1 MDDLGSAIC
10 QRDSGLKHDI
20 NLKMSTKTRNN
31 RPNIFSLSEIHWT
44 IFGKCCYRFGQEY
57 WLEIWNW
64 IFPKCWTFLSRNI
77 DPWKLNSSHQLT
89 FPVREREDRGR
100 EWWDLIPSLPSLPS
114 RQSHHT
120 TRQTPQISCSWKYSV
135 RRKIFTGRIRKQGQA
150 NVGLISI

>member
-57 WLEIWNW
+57 
-64 IFPKCWTFLSRNI
+64 
-77 DPWKLNSSHQLT
+77 
-89 FPVREREDRGR
+89 
-100 EWWDLIPSLPSLPS
+100 
-114 RQSHHT
+114 
-120 TRQTPQISCSWKYSV
+120 
-135 RRKIFTGRIRKQGQA
+135 
-150 NVGLISI
+150 